1 MFGGRIEPF
10 LGEMDDKYSLVCKVL
25 KCFGGNG
32 VECRLPINPQLLQD
46 ICGDQICNEA
56 LSKYEENTPS
66 SQNRSPM
73 TYPNFDNYV
82 SQSDSNQGEE
92 CSDLD
97 SEIAFSDFYSDSSS
111 EDDLRYKLVFPDHYY
126 YSSSSSESEYKL
138 VFPERR
144 SDNES
149 QTKALN
155 PGNEK
160 LGDSGIDISGSKTE
174 LEWKNVFLT
183 Q

>member
-1 MFGGRIEPF
+1 MCE
-10 LGEMDDKYSLVCKVL
+10 S
-25 KCFGGNG
+25 
-32 VECRLPINPQLLQD
+32 RLPLNPQLSQD
-46 ICGDQICNEA
+46 TCGDQICNEA

-73 TYPNFDNYV
+73 AYPNFDDYV

-92 CSDLD
+92 QSDLD

-138 VFPERR
+138 IFPEHR
-144 SDNES
+144 SDDET
-149 QTKALN
+149 QTKAVN
-155 PGNEK
+155 PGNKK
-160 LGDSGIDISGSKTE
+160 LGDSGIDINDSKTE
-174 LEWKNVFLT
+174 LEQKNVFLT